1 MPSATPA
8 AAIAK
13 AIPCVAVPMLLAI
26 PPTEKMMALL
36 TAPAR
41 IASATHTFVAAMAA
55 AIVAAPMP
63 LVIPFGAMKKA
74 TPPVVERTALVTR
87 AVVKSVYLNT
97 RWHSSQ

>member
-13 AIPCVAVPMLLAI
+13 ATLFMVEPMLLVIPLTAKAMAPVITLARIVLAI
-26 PPTEKMMALL
+26 PK
-36 TAPAR
+36 
-41 IASATHTFVAAMAA
+41 FVAAMAA